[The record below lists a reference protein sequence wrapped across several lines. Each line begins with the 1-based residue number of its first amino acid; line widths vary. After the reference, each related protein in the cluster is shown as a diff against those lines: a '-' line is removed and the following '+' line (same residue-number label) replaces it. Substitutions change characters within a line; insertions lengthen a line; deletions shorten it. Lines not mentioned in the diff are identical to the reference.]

1 MKKALLVGINDYP
14 GTGNDL
20 MGCVNDVHNMRSL
33 LATTFGF
40 DTENITKIT
49 DRDATTS
56 NILNGLNALVS
67 NAEPGDLLV
76 FHYSGHGSQVADTEG
91 DETDRLDEILCPYDI
106 DWKSRMIRDDDLAG
120 IFKSVPAGVQVE
132 IFLDSCHSG
141 TGLKGMASN
150 NGNYHRARF
159 LAPPLERVKSSRN
172 TPIRVAPIRPAK
184 AQVLWAA
191 CRSNQVAND
200 ALIDGQYGGAFTRYL
215 CDLVRET
222 EGNIKRQNLI
232 RRLRSELKK
241 AGFSQVPSLETNSKL
256 KKAAFLSP
264 YRPAAAGC

>member
-14 GTGNDL
+14 GACNDL
-20 MGCVNDVHNMRSL
+20 MGCVKDVGNMQNL

-40 DTENITKIT
+40 AAADITVIT
-49 DRDATTS
+49 DRDATTL
-56 NILNGLNALVS
+56 NILKGLKALVS
-67 NAEPGDLLV
+67 NAVPGDLLV

-91 DETDRLDEILCPYDI
+91 DETDRLDEVLCPVDI
-106 DWKSRMIRDDDLAG
+106 DWKSKMIRDDDLAG
-120 IFKSVPAGVQVE
+120 IFKSVPPGVQVE

-141 TGLKGMASN
+141 TALKGMARN
-150 NGNYHRARF
+150 NGNYRRARF
-159 LAPPLERVKSSRN
+159 LAPPLERVNSSRN
-172 TPIRVAPIRPAK
+172 APVRVTPIRPVK

-191 CRSNQVAND
+191 CRSNQVASD

-215 CDLVRET
+215 CDLVREA
-222 EGNIKRQNLI
+222 EGNIKRQDLI